1 MSGNNFLLD
10 TNIVLLILNG
20 DKTIAHFLNRSNIF
34 ISFITEIELLSFH
47 GFSTQELLKV
57 KNFLN
62 QLHVID
68 LTAEIKQ
75 TAIELRRK
83 HRLKIP
89 DALISG
95 TAISQNIPLV
105 SADKDFKKIDA
116 LELVFYNF

>member
-1 MSGNNFLLD
+1 VSGNNFLLD